1 MLFLKPSPRLFS
13 RQRGRTSRT
22 SEACLTHSLN
32 YLSSSISNYSTNLNF
47 AWIRL
52 SQLYLIKMSARGAA
66 NEELRRDIMR
76 ALSEQ
81 KEKFID
87 VFKKPITWLILAIFI
102 GLSIGLIATHNQLSS
117 VREELDMCRK
127 MNPNGCH
134 GSFSGKFPFKMPG
147 DFRKTQISIGTSSSI
162 VK

>member
-22 SEACLTHSLN
+22 SEACLTHSFN

-52 SQLYLIKMSARGAA
+52 SQLYLNKMSARGAA

-87 VFKKPITWLILAIFI
+87 VFKKPMVWLILAIFL

-117 VREELDMCRK
+117 VRKELVTCQK

-134 GSFSGKFPFKMPG
+134 GSFRGKFPFKMPG
-147 DFRKTQISIGTSSSI
+147 DFSKLSIGTSPSI